1 MNLIAKIIFPI
12 YLWVNV
18 FSLIIFLVID
28 IININSKRFKSKFS
42 LMDKSLKKRKYTT
55 IRIRSYLKQLT
66 GLKEK
71 NNSNKVQTKIKE
83 TEELIEAL
91 ITELSKIDYTINNLE
106 EEFYEIK
113 VYRIYSLI
121 SCILP
126 IIHIRYLAYRIFDL
140 VEITKRIT
148 N

>member
-1 MNLIAKIIFPI
+1 MNLIVKIIFPI

-18 FSLIIFLVID
+18 FSLIIFLAID
-28 IININSKRFKSKFS
+28 IININSKRFKSKFN
-42 LMDKSLKKRKYTT
+42 LMDESLKKRKHT
-55 IRIRSYLKQLT
+55 IIKIKSYLKQLT
-66 GLKEK
+66 RLKEK

-83 TEELIEAL
+83 TKELIEDL
-91 ITELSKIDYTINNLE
+91 NTGLYKIDYIINNLE

-126 IIHIRYLAYRIFDL
+126 IIHVRYLAYSIFDL
-140 VEITKRIT
+140 VEITKRIA